1 MVQSMKHKRVVFF
14 SFQIIDVKIKTGH
27 FSYNEIPPVCKL
39 TAPFPSSSS
48 LKVVLSIKR
57 VTHPSQKNLLC
68 LLDYIFCAYQNLMIA
83 NFCILTTE
91 TRDVM
96 GPQGI
101 VSSSKLLKEIP
112 GQGLCHHC
120 HLHTVGYIIL
130 IKCANWDKII
140 TKSGKIAISYT
151 NMAIFLVKRATK

>member
-14 SFQIIDVKIKTGH
+14 SFYIIDVKIKTGH

-96 GPQGI
+96 GPLGHCFFIKTTQRNTRSGFMSSLPFTHSGI
-101 VSSSKLLKEIP
+101 YYLNKMCKL
-112 GQGLCHHC
+112 GQNN
-120 HLHTVGYIIL
+120 Y
-130 IKCANWDKII
+130 KIW
-140 TKSGKIAISYT
+140 
-151 NMAIFLVKRATK
+151 

>member
-1 MVQSMKHKRVVFF
+1 MDFLVN
-14 SFQIIDVKIKTGH
+14 KI
-27 FSYNEIPPVCKL
+27 PVCKL
-39 TAPFPSSSS
+39 AAPFPSSSS

-101 VSSSKLLKEIP
+101 VSSSKLLGEIP
-112 GQGLCHHC
+112 GQSLCHHSYLHSRPHQAKKKLFRFGYRLLNSLFIFFFVHDKHPRNMIKLFQKRWYKKQ
-120 HLHTVGYIIL
+120 HLF
-130 IKCANWDKII
+130 W
-140 TKSGKIAISYT
+140 
-151 NMAIFLVKRATK
+151 M